1 MPNKIKNWNTRE
13 LRQFDFDKYG
23 MSISPYYTGEDLL
36 GFKPASQHFK
46 RHIRGLNR

>member
-1 MPNKIKNWNTRE
+1 MKVKPISVKE
-13 LRQFDFDKYG
+13 RQFDFDKYG
-23 MSISPYYTGEDLL
+23 MSIAPDYTGEDLL